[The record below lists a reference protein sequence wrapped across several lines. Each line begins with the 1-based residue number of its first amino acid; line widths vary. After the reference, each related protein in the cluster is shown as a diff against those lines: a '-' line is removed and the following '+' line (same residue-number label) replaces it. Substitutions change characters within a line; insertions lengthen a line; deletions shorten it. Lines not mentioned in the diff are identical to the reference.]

1 MAKKIFIDTNPLIY
15 LVGEQEPYYE
25 KVLNFMAACIN
36 DDSYFYTS
44 TITDAEF
51 FVKPIGENNFEQVD
65 AYKAQLKKLGFYKC
79 VVTEQVAEKSAE
91 LRAKYKDIK
100 LADALQLAA
109 AIEYGCDAFFTNDKQ
124 LKQVS
129 EINVVYLSDL

>member
-1 MAKKIFIDTNPLIY
+1 
-15 LVGEQEPYYE
+15 
-25 KVLNFMAACIN
+25 MAACIN

-129 EINVVYLSDL
+129 EINVVYLADL

>member
-1 MAKKIFIDTNPLIY
+1 MAK
-15 LVGEQEPYYE
+15 
-25 KVLNFMAACIN
+25 
-36 DDSYFYTS
+36 
-44 TITDAEF
+44 
-51 FVKPIGENNFEQVD
+51 
-65 AYKAQLKKLGFYKC
+65 
-79 VVTEQVAEKSAE
+79 KSAE

-129 EINVVYLSDL
+129 EINVVYLAGL

>member
-1 MAKKIFIDTNPLIY
+1 
-15 LVGEQEPYYE
+15 
-25 KVLNFMAACIN
+25 
-36 DDSYFYTS
+36 
-44 TITDAEF
+44 
-51 FVKPIGENNFEQVD
+51 
-65 AYKAQLKKLGFYKC
+65 LGFYKC

-129 EINVVYLSDL
+129 EINVVYLADL